1 MAIPDVSGYAPGFY
15 PVGIVATSAYRTY
28 TLSVELEIIEPIEV
42 GVLTLNLPSNGKL
55 RTNAPTFEW
64 SEATGATSYLIEIS
78 QTPAFE
84 KIK

>member
-64 SEATGATSYLIEIS
+64 RRSNWCDELSNRNLTDTC
-78 QTPAFE
+78 F
-84 KIK
+84 